1 MKEDNANKEVEVNNE
16 GIQIADDVIAVI
28 AGMAVA
34 EVPGVAEMAG
44 GFAGGISEVLS
55 GKKNMA
61 KGIKIEAEDK
71 DVKIDVNII
80 VEYGTRI
87 PDVAFEI
94 QKRVKKA
101 VENMTG
107 LNPTEVN
114 VHVQGV
120 VTSGEGA
127 PETVK
132 ESGKAEKKDTKT
144 KAPKK

>member
-1 MKEDNANKEVEVNNE
+1 
-16 GIQIADDVIAVI
+16 
-28 AGMAVA
+28 
-34 EVPGVAEMAG
+34 
-44 GFAGGISEVLS
+44 
-55 GKKNMA
+55 
-61 KGIKIEAEDK
+61 
-71 DVKIDVNII
+71 
-80 VEYGTRI
+80 
-87 PDVAFEI
+87 
-94 QKRVKKA
+94 
-101 VENMTG
+101 MTG